1 MTTDAMVE
9 FPKIN
14 TLWKRD
20 DRGRVIVGDYSEP
33 EFEFLADRPW
43 IWTEKVD
50 GTNIRIGRPPLWSSK
65 NADPLPYWIRGRT
78 DNAMIPP
85 RLLAHLVP
93 LWQSLPWSAT
103 FPTLDAMSHVTLYG
117 EGYGAGIQKGGMY
130 RPDPS
135 FVLFD
140 VQVGSW
146 WLQRSD
152 VEDVAANLDVDVV
165 PVVATA
171 TIAEAVELVRSGF
184 DSAWPGAR
192 PEGLVGRP
200 AVDLWGRKGQRITTK
215 IKAKDLARTP
225 PQG

>member
-1 MTTDAMVE
+1 MVGLVE

-20 DRGRVIVGDYSEP
+20 DRGRVIVGDYSES
-33 EFEFLADRPW
+33 EFEFLVDRPW

-50 GTNIRIGRPPLWSSK
+50 GTNIRIGWRPQDEGF
-65 NADPLPYWIRGRT
+65 DPLPLWIRGRT

-93 LWQSLPWSAT
+93 LWHSLPWATT
-103 FPTLDAMSHVTLYG
+103 FPTVNVRSHVTLYG

-130 RPDPS
+130 RSDPS

-140 VQVGSW
+140 VQVGPW
-146 WLQRSD
+146 WLRRSD
-152 VEDVAANLDVDVV
+152 VEDVAANLGVDVV
-165 PVVATA
+165 PVVATS
-171 TIAEAVELVRSGF
+171 TIPEAVDLVRSGF

-200 AVDLWGRKGQRITTK
+200 AVDLWGRRGQRITTK
-215 IKAKDLARTP
+215 IKAKDLE
-225 PQG
+225 GC